1 MRRDSWIVSCLLVAG
16 VVSGCGEAASEASK
30 RDAGERFLAAI
41 LGTYEFD
48 DAMAVASRSLA
59 EDVRAIIA
67 EYRPIGM
74 RAVGQ
79 VGWHSDCRES
89 RPIGAGGPCV
99 IVSVQSCPLRDGR
112 DSLHDRDGTVS
123 AYLDSREAKVV
134 AFDFIGGGS
143 LRPRGTDGYD
153 EFAKRRQQCIED
165 GLIPG

>member
-1 MRRDSWIVSCLLVAG
+1 MTRACLILLCALLGGVA
-16 VVSGCGEAASEASK
+16 SGCGAAASEASQ
-30 RDAGERFLAAI
+30 REAGERFLTAI

-48 DAMAVASRSLA
+48 DAMTVASRSLA

-79 VGWHSDCRES
+79 VSWHSDCREP

-99 IVSVQSCPLRDGR
+99 IVSVQSCPRRYGR
-112 DSLHDRDGTVS
+112 DSLDDRHGTVS

-143 LRPRGTDGYD
+143 LRPRGTPYA